1 MLVRSSVDAALSN
14 FEVMMNELNE
24 IRERLKEQRD
34 SAAAGLRISMW
45 ITMLV
50 LPLI

>member
-14 FEVMMNELNE
+14 VEVMMNELNE

-34 SAAAGLRISMW
+34 SVAAGLRNRM
-45 ITMLV
+45 
-50 LPLI
+50 